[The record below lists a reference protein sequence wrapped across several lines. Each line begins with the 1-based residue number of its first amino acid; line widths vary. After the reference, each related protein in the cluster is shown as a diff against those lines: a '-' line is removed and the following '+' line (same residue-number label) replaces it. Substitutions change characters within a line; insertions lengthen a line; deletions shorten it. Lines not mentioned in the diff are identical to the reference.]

1 MGRYR
6 QNSDELLMNI
16 FDYDIPKNGE
26 EFKTLFENKK
36 IKIIRII
43 SSQNL
48 KDKLYIQDEDEFVIV
63 LEGSAKLRIGNDI
76 KILQKGEFLYI
87 PAKMPHEVLET
98 QNGTLWLAIHFI

>member
-1 MGRYR
+1 
-6 QNSDELLMNI
+6 MNI

-87 PAKMPHEVLET
+87 PAKMPHKVLET